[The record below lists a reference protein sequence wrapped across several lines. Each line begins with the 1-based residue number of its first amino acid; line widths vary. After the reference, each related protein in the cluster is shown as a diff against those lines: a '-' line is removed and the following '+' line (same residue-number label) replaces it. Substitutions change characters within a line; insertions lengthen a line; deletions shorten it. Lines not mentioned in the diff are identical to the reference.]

1 MSYITYVI
9 SKKTTDE
16 IVDWLEEF
24 QQRSDELWKTPDEV
38 RPLVAFVSHAIMTLD
53 VISKG
58 LDHEIASHSVS

>member
-1 MSYITYVI
+1 MIKGSVGCTITIRWGVGRRRCEKI
-9 SKKTTDE
+9 LRGS
-16 IVDWLEEF
+16 
-24 QQRSDELWKTPDEV
+24 RWKTPDEV